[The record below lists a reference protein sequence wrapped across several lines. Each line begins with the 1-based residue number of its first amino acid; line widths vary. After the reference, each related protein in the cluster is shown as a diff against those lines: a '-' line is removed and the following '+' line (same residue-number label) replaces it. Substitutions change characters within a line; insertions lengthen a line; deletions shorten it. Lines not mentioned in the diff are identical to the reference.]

1 MMVAWSIVCVSIGL
15 VHNYA
20 GLLVARAFL
29 GLTEGGLFPGI
40 SFLYSLLYIHR
51 IIVLTLN

>member
-1 MMVAWSIVCVSIGL
+1 MMVAWAIVCVSIGL

-40 SFLYSLLYIHR
+40 TFLYSQPCQY
-51 IIVLTLN
+51 